1 MTVQVQYL
9 KVLVLLR
16 LTFVLT
22 FVEELMGWMER
33 TISYCSVIS
42 YSWYGRMMEFAEL

>member
-1 MTVQVQYL
+1 MFVHYL

-22 FVEELMGWMER
+22 FVEELKFHIVMGWMEHM
-33 TISYCSVIS
+33 ILNGSVIS
-42 YSWYGRMMEFAEL
+42 YS